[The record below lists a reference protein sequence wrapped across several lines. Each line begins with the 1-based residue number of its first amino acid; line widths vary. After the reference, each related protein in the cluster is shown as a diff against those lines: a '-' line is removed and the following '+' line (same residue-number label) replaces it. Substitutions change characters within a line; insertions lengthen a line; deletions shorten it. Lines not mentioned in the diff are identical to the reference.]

1 MQIVEDLPQ
10 GLRYPI
16 MTIGVF
22 DGLHFGHQEILRRL
36 VARATEKNGTSVLL
50 TFTPH
55 PQKIISPVDAP
66 PLLQTFSQKAEM
78 LSGLGIDV
86 MVRLPFTR
94 KLSLYSPEQFAK
106 KILHCH
112 GIREVYVG
120 RNFRFGHRR
129 KGDFHTLGKLGRE
142 SHFSVHPIE
151 PVRLRGIHVS
161 STTIRQALKEGLT
174 SLARRLLDRPYQIRG
189 TVVRGSGRGSTI
201 GYPTVNLD
209 PENELVPA
217 TGVYVTRALVDGVAH
232 WGGTNIGYRPTVDS
246 RHRNRPLVESHL
258 FNLDR
263 NLYGKSIGL
272 EFFFRL
278 RSEKKFDGVE
288 SLKQQIDRDILLVR
302 KYAARAQS
310 LSNSHALELSRRGS
324 RVSHQRR
331 S

>member
-1 MQIVEDLPQ
+1 MRIVEDLPQ
-10 GLRYPI
+10 GLSYPI

-36 VARATEKNGTSVLL
+36 VQKAKAKNGTSVLL

-55 PQKIISPVDAP
+55 PQKIISPADAP
-66 PLLQTFSQKAEM
+66 PLLQTFPQKAEM

-94 KLSLYSPEQFAK
+94 ELSLYSPEQFAQ

-120 RNFRFGHRR
+120 RNFRFGHAR
-129 KGDFHTLGKLGRE
+129 KGDFQTLEELGRK
-142 SHFSVHPIE
+142 SLFSVQAIE
-151 PVRLRGIHVS
+151 PVRVHGIRVS
-161 STTIRQALKEGLT
+161 STTIRLALKQGQT

-189 TVVRGSGRGSTI
+189 TVVRGSDRGSAI
-201 GYPTVNLD
+201 GYPTANLD
-209 PENELVPA
+209 PENELIPA

-232 WGGTNIGYRPTVDS
+232 WGGTNIGYRPTVDLP
-246 RHRNRPLVESHL
+246 HRLRPVVESHL
-258 FNLDR
+258 LDLDR
-263 NLYGKSIGL
+263 DLYGMSIGL
-272 EFFFRL
+272 DFFFRL

-288 SLKQQIDRDILLVR
+288 SLKLQIDRDILLVR
-302 KYAARAQS
+302 KYAAKAQP
-310 LSNSHALELSRRGS
+310 LLGRRRS
-324 RVSHQRR
+324 SVSHQRR